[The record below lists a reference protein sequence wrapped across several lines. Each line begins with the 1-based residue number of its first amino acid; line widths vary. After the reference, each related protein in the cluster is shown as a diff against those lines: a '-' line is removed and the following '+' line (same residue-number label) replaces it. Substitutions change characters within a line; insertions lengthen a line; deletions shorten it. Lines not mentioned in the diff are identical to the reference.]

1 MDDIPTDPQRS
12 HHAHVV
18 VHPVVDAD
26 PPFRRVDI
34 LGFRFGKAYSLADVA
49 EFVSGA
55 SWATR
60 FAAAETAASTANSA
74 SLVASSYCSR

>member
-1 MDDIPTDPQRS
+1 MDDIATDPQRS

-49 EFVSGA
+49 EFCCRAGLEDIDVE
-55 SWATR
+55 
-60 FAAAETAASTANSA
+60 AEGS
-74 SLVASSYCSR
+74 VQWIGGGPHQWEE